1 MAYLVERLFR
11 SKAKSDISKSA
22 PLSEQHM
29 IQEERGEAVDILRSV
44 QRLEENEEERQQAL
58 SRIAQ
63 LTAKEKLVFG
73 FLVEGYTIKEIAKRL
88 EISYSTVNTH
98 MNVIYRKL
106 GVNMRSQ
113 LIICYRQ
120 YSK

>member
-1 MAYLVERLFR
+1 MAYWAERLFR
-11 SKAKSDISKSA
+11 FKAKSDISKSA
-22 PLSEQHM
+22 SLP
-29 IQEERGEAVDILRSV
+29 ERQLAQGEREVTNDIPKGLKE
-44 QRLEENEEERQQAL
+44 LEESEEERQQAQ

-63 LTAKEKLVFG
+63 LTAKEKLVFD

-88 EISYSTVNTH
+88 GISYSTVNTH
-98 MNVIYRKL
+98 MNAVYRKL
-106 GVNMRSQ
+106 GVNTRSQ

>member
-1 MAYLVERLFR
+1 MANWAERLLHF
-11 SKAKSDISKSA
+11 KAKPDISKSA
-22 PLSEQHM
+22 SSPECQLAQGDRAAA
-29 IQEERGEAVDILRSV
+29 IDIPKGPKKR
-44 QRLEENEEERQQAL
+44 EENEEERQQAQ

-63 LTAKEKLVFG
+63 LTAKEKLVFD

-88 EISYSTVNTH
+88 GISYSTVNTH
-98 MNVIYRKL
+98 MNAVYRKL
-106 GVNMRSQ
+106 GVNTRSQ